1 MEKEG
6 KPWPIFAP
14 FEVVIHNKPNDCWVS
29 LLGKVLDITP
39 LIKEYAGDK
48 CIKPLLAMAGKDISH
63 WFDER
68 TGDIQHYI
76 HPETGVRVP
85 YCPHGLLPDVSVVVP
100 ATSWKPLESPP
111 WWKNEKYQVKFSNLP
126 KITII

>member
-39 LIKEYAGDK
+39 LIKEYSGEK